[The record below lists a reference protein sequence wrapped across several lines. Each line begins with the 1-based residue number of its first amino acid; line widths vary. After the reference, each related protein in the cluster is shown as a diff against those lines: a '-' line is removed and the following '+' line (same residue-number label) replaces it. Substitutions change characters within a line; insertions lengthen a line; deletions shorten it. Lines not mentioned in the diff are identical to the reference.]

1 MLSLLLYG
9 STFWNVGS
17 FTPRHREFLVA
28 TDTRHPESD
37 HTGTCELGGSVR
49 AIRHWYLPAL
59 VPPAAAVEAAAGD
72 TPAPGVLLL
81 LYSCCGGRRHLVY
94 YSCSGGRRHAG
105 IWCVTLVAAAG
116 GTWCITRSN
125 KTTGIS
131 ATAAAL
137 LWLGWLQLFFAATLE
152 YAANITRDSTQL
164 AKTAYFQATASSC
177 LVKRS
182 CLGGVRFAHAKGQL
196 PFRRRRDSCER
207 SSRCA
212 SEARNGQ

>member
-1 MLSLLLYG
+1 MWQRDHLGQNQSTLRQASKECLCVEVASEVGVQEGVASESLVLSLLLYG

-28 TDTRHPESD
+28 TDTRHHESD
-37 HTGTCELGGSVR
+37 HTVTCELGGSVR

-137 LWLGWLQLFFAATLE
+137 FRQLAGMAPIILC
-152 YAANITRDSTQL
+152 RDS
-164 AKTAYFQATASSC
+164 
-177 LVKRS
+177 
-182 CLGGVRFAHAKGQL
+182 
-196 PFRRRRDSCER
+196 
-207 SSRCA
+207 
-212 SEARNGQ
+212 